1 MEFDSRDSDMNPKVV
16 IITPLKNEAKRIP
29 IIANQLEIVNRNFP
43 IVWIVVDD
51 SSVDNTLEAVANL
64 NGFRPEILLST
75 QTSGKLILGG
85 AFKAWFVGVNYALQH
100 FDDFTHLMKLDADV
114 ELEEFYFNKLEVH
127 LKNPAIG
134 LIGGVLQNSNREQ
147 QIHVPGPV
155 KLYSKAG
162 LESLSTL
169 PLETGYDVM
178 DEILLKD
185 QGFKVKVVPE
195 AKFTI
200 NRAIGASQGLIHGR
214 RRNGLVCRW
223 TGYYQPYFALHLLRY
238 LFRKPYLI
246 GSFAM
251 LFGYLRA
258 PRSPY
263 SSDLRA
269 LHAKSQRELLL
280 KIFKNPIRELS
291 SLYGRSKH

>member
-1 MEFDSRDSDMNPKVV
+1 
-16 IITPLKNEAKRIP
+16 
-29 IIANQLEIVNRNFP
+29 
-43 IVWIVVDD
+43 
-51 SSVDNTLEAVANL
+51 
-64 NGFRPEILLST
+64 
-75 QTSGKLILGG
+75 LISGG
-85 AFKAWFVGVNYALQH
+85 AYKAWYHGVTHAKNFVSG
-100 FDDFTHLMKLDADV
+100 FTHLMKLDADV
-114 ELEEFYFNKLEVH
+114 ELDEFYFSKLEVY
-127 LKNPAIG
+127 LKDPAIG

-185 QGFKVKVVPE
+185 RGFKVKVVPE

-246 GSFAM
+246 GSIAM

-263 SSDLRA
+263 PSDLRA